1 MSKVDRSHRSFTAK
15 PATRKVLKVNSESE
29 DRPKAAT
36 PDEGP
41 FPWEEQI
48 RPSGSEP
55 AQNADFVVE
64 VSCPNVHNPLQVAK
78 WAKLPGD

>member
-15 PATRKVLKVNSESE
+15 TTIRKVLKVNSESE
-29 DRPKAAT
+29 DRPKVAT
-36 PDEGP
+36 PDDGP
-41 FPWEEQI
+41 LPWEEQA

-64 VSCPNVHNPLQVAK
+64 VRPAYNLLQVRN
-78 WAKLPGD
+78 WAKLPWH

>member
-15 PATRKVLKVNSESE
+15 STTRKVLKVNSDSE

-41 FPWEEQI
+41 YAWEEQA

-55 AQNADFVVE
+55 AQNADFIVE
-64 VSCPNVHNPLQVAK
+64 VSCPVHQLLQIAN
-78 WAKLPGD
+78 WAKLPAD

>member
-15 PATRKVLKVNSESE
+15 TTTRKVTKVNSETE

-64 VSCPNVHNPLQVAK
+64 VGRPVHNLLQSSTQ
-78 WAKLPGD
+78 AKLPAD